1 MKKLLCLS
9 VLLLFPAISHAQSR
23 GAGAAAGAGASNINN
38 PAASGGSGGGSFGG
52 GSTSV
57 TPAINRNHGA
67 NTGVKAFRNDGSFEL
82 TEVLPWKQA
91 VELGT
96 PKTEKDLA
104 TIARESREQAAKD
117 TCPGARYFDQ
127 LTFATN
133 QRRAS
138 VEPAFDACAVRR
150 RTAPHRQEW
159 TDL

>member
-23 GAGAAAGAGASNINN
+23 GTGASNTNN

-57 TPAINRNHGA
+57 TPAINRDHGA
-67 NTGVKAFRNDGSFEL
+67 TKGVKAFRNDGSFEL
-82 TEVLPWKQA
+82 TEVLTWKQA

-117 TCPGARYFDQ
+117 AVPARAT
-127 LTFATN
+127 LTN
-133 QRRAS
+133 
-138 VEPAFDACAVRR
+138 
-150 RTAPHRQEW
+150 
-159 TDL
+159 